1 MTGSIIGLA
10 VGLALGLAQYVA
22 LQKVADAMSA
32 QKDTAAAKSRDL
44 LRLIAKADLV
54 IFPLLG
60 FFLTPVLFPQ

>member
-10 VGLALGLAQYVA
+10 VGLAFGLAQYIG
-22 LQKVADAMSA
+22 LQKVAATMSA
-32 QKDTAAAKSRDL
+32 RKDSGTAKSRDL

-60 FFLTPVLFPQ
+60 FFLTPIMFPA